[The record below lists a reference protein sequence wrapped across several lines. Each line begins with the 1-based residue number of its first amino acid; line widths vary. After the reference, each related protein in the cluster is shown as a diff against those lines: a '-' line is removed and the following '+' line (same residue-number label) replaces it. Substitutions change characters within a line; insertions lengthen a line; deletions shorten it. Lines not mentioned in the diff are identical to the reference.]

1 MYPTE
6 SDKEKHFQMVE
17 PSWFGEERREERKD
31 YPTDVLYSASLVQ
44 ELSKYH
50 ENPYPDPYL
59 LYDQHAHHQAMLHY
73 NSLPYGL
80 PQEELKL
87 DTPTTTIRKKKK
99 KKNSGIEDPVDCREC
114 GKQFK
119 NRSSLSSHKKI
130 HLVGRNH
137 VCTEC
142 SMAFSR
148 SHGKSCRLRGTYRF
162 LISAKDLYHT

>member
-1 MYPTE
+1 MNSSFYFSKQKTIEMYPNE
-6 SDKEKHFQMVE
+6 NDKEKHFQMVS
-17 PSWFGEERREERKD
+17 PPWFGEGREGKKED

-50 ENPYPDPYL
+50 DSPYPEHYL
-59 LYDQHAHHQAMLHY
+59 LYDHQQAHHHAMMHY
-73 NSLPYGL
+73 NAIPYAM
-80 PQEELKL
+80 PPEEGKEEM
-87 DTPTTTIRKKKK
+87 RKKKK
-99 KKNSGIEDPVDCREC
+99 KKEGSDEDPVDCQEC

-137 VCTEC
+137 VCSEC

-148 SHGKSCRLRGTYRF
+148 SHGK
-162 LISAKDLYHT
+162 